1 MIQAIIV
8 GVIPNIEVSYIIA
21 MYISY
26 LLRGMINVLLGVKD
40 ESF

>member
-8 GVIPNIEVSYIIA
+8 GMIPNIEVSYIIA
-21 MYISY
+21 RYISC